1 MFSILGDLL
10 PLAVGIAI
18 SPLPIIAVVLILLGR
33 HARTTGPAFVL
44 GWIFGV
50 SIATAVFTVV
60 GDAVTTTE
68 EPGSAI
74 AWIKLALGVL
84 LLVAGARDW
93 RARSADQSDPA
104 WMATIDSMRAPV
116 GLGAGAV
123 LSAVNPKNLMLA
135 AAAGVTIGSADLTTE
150 QASAT
155 IAVFVVIASVGVA
168 GPVAAYLLAADRLAP
183 RLTLLQSWLRL
194 HNQAVMA
201 VLFTV
206 LGVSLV
212 GKGVGGLL

>member
-33 HARTTGPAFVL
+33 HARTTGPAFLL

-50 SIATAVFTVV
+50 SIATTVFTVV
-60 GDAVTTTE
+60 GDAVTMTE
-68 EPGSAI
+68 EPGFTI

-84 LLVAGARDW
+84 LLAAGARDW

-135 AAAGVTIGSADLTTE
+135 AAGGCH
-150 QASAT
+150 
-155 IAVFVVIASVGVA
+155 
-168 GPVAAYLLAADRLAP
+168 DR
-183 RLTLLQSWLRL
+183 
-194 HNQAVMA
+194 
-201 VLFTV
+201 
-206 LGVSLV
+206 
-212 GKGVGGLL
+212 